1 MREELQRQKDALFEE
16 RILLRA
22 LIDALPD
29 LIYIKDREHRFL
41 VANGALVRYMGF
53 TDSDEL
59 LGKSDFDILA
69 PEFASR
75 YYEDE
80 RAVLESGQPLVDRVE
95 PGIDQRTGEKKWF
108 LSTKVPFFDKQG
120 NIKGIIGIGR
130 DITKSIKE
138 KEALQELV
146 STLSWENL
154 FLNEHVE
161 H

>member
-1 MREELQRQKDALFEE
+1 MHKELQRQKDALIEE
-16 RILLRA
+16 RSLLRT
-22 LIDALPD
+22 LIDTLPD

-41 VANGALVRYMGF
+41 VVNSALTRYMGF
-53 TDSDEL
+53 TRSDEL
-59 LGKSDFDILA
+59 IGKSDVDIL
-69 PEFASR
+69 PQELASR

-80 RAVLESGQPLVDRVE
+80 RTVLESGEPLVDRVE
-95 PGIDQRTGEKKWF
+95 PGLDQHTGEKKWF
-108 LSTKVPFFDKQG
+108 LSTKVPFFDRQG

-154 FLNEHVE
+154 FLNEHIE
-161 H
+161 R